1 MKLETA
7 TLSQLAATAEVKPG
21 NIYPAKGGR
30 KPGTEYWLVIATSDS
45 GAHLI
50 GFNREGEPVST
61 ASYLKSAMRERPV
74 IGRVDVSSV
83 VIGGV

>member
-1 MKLETA
+1 MKLETS
-7 TLSQLAATAEVKPG
+7 TLAQLSATAEVKPG

-50 GFNREGEPVST
+50 GFNKDGEVQEGEVVLIDIDSSPV
-61 ASYLKSAMRERPV
+61 
-74 IGRVDVSSV
+74 VS
-83 VIGGV
+83 